1 MPPSTSL
8 ISREGPCCSTSAWV
22 FRRWSISGTICK
34 PSTARTRPASRRTS
48 STRGGAS
55 PVEGLIAIVG
65 LESHPE
71 GGKQGAYDRI
81 SFFDPAG
88 LASGA
93 PVVSVDCEKKEAVG
107 RFANG
112 GREWRPAGEPT
123 EVLGHDLSLPGLGK
137 VVPYGARNV
146 GADEGWVSVGMS
158 RDTAHLTVA
167 SPRSWWDQMGSE
179 RCAGTARL
187 LPACD
192 GGGSNGSRDR
202 LRERELQL
210 FCDRNRMEA
219 GPATCLPAPQSG
231 TRSSTTSSPRS
242 PATGAAGLQG
252 RLR

>member
-1 MPPSTSL
+1 M
-8 ISREGPCCSTSAWV
+8 
-22 FRRWSISGTICK
+22 
-34 PSTARTRPASRRTS
+34 
-48 STRGGAS
+48 RGGAS
-55 PVEGLIAIVG
+55 PVEGLITIVG

-71 GGKQGAYDRI
+71 GGKRGAYDRI

-93 PVVSVDCEKKEAVG
+93 PVVSVDREKKEAVG
-107 RFANG
+107 RFANS

-123 EVLGHDLSLPGLGK
+123 EVLGHDLSLPGLRK
-137 VVPYGARNV
+137 VAPYGARDV

-158 RDTAHLTVA
+158 RDTAHLAVA

-210 FCDRNRMEA
+210 FCDRN
-219 GPATCLPAPQSG
+219 PATATAWRRDPPPAS
-231 TRSSTTSSPRS
+231 RH
-242 PATGAAGLQG
+242 LKVEQG
-252 RLR
+252 RAPHLHPDHPQLARRASGVA

>member
-1 MPPSTSL
+1 M
-8 ISREGPCCSTSAWV
+8 
-22 FRRWSISGTICK
+22 
-34 PSTARTRPASRRTS
+34 
-48 STRGGAS
+48 RGGAS
-55 PVEGLIAIVG
+55 PVEGLITIVG

-71 GGKQGAYDRI
+71 GGKRGAYDRI

-93 PVVSVDCEKKEAVG
+93 PVVSVDREKKEAVG

-137 VVPYGARNV
+137 VVPYGARDV
-146 GADEGWVSVGMS
+146 GANEGWVSVGMS
-158 RDTAHLTVA
+158 RDTAHLAVA
-167 SPRSWWDQMGSE
+167 SPQSWWDQMGSE
-179 RCAGTARL
+179 RCAGAARL

-231 TRSSTTSSPRS
+231 TRSSTASSPRS
-242 PATGAAGLQG
+242 PAAGAAGPRG